1 MEKINE
7 RIAWI
12 VDNNGRTKTKTDF
25 AKTINI
31 SQPFLSQ
38 ICSGARIPSD
48 RTITDICREFRVN
61 ETWLRTGE
69 GEMRTNST
77 QRDQLEQF
85 FKDVLA
91 SAPDARS
98 DWLAAMAKLPPEF
111 WGMLADC
118 AREIVS
124 NLDTKKE
131 RQENPPTLKKIAAR
145 GDVDQS
151 ILDNASTDVELPDM
165 ESDIIP

>member
-7 RIAWI
+7 RIAWL

-25 AKTINI
+25 AKAINI

-48 RTITDICREFRVN
+48 RTISDICREFRVN

-69 GEMRTNST
+69 GEMRAEST
-77 QRDQLEQF
+77 QRDQLELF
-85 FKDVLA
+85 FGDVLA

-98 DWLAAMAKLPPEF
+98 DCLAAMAKLPPEF
-111 WGMLADC
+111 WGMLTDC

-124 NLDTKKE
+124 NLDTKR
-131 RQENPPTLKKIAAR
+131 RQEESLTLNKVAAR
-145 GDVDQS
+145 GAVDQDA
-151 ILDNASTDVELPDM
+151 LNKATTDVPLPDL

>member
-7 RIAWI
+7 RIAWL

-77 QRDQLEQF
+77 QRDQLERF
-85 FKDVLA
+85 FADVLT

-98 DWLAAMAKLPPEF
+98 DCLAAMAKLPPEF
-111 WGMLADC
+111 WGMLTDC

-124 NLDTKKE
+124 NLGTEK
-131 RQENPPTLKKIAAR
+131 RQEKPLTLPKVAAR
-145 GDVDQS
+145 GAVDQDA
-151 ILDNASTDVELPDM
+151 LAEANTDIPLPDM